1 MKQPPS
7 LHPSPGV
14 GGGMY
19 EDAIARLFAL
29 QSRGIRMGVSRMH
42 DALRWRGR
50 PDRGLVFVHVTGTNG
65 KGSTSAMLATCLRE
79 AGYRTGLFTSPHLH
93 RWTERIRIDGRPI
106 SETEAARRIG
116 DVLDAFA
123 MPGAPETTFFELTT
137 LCAIEAFR
145 DHGCDACVMEIGL
158 GGRLD
163 ATNATASALSVVTGV
178 ALDHTNILGPT
189 VGAIAREK
197 AGIFRRGVPV
207 VVGAR
212 DAAARRVL
220 TRRARAVG
228 APLWLVGRDYDAACA
243 TDMDR
248 TRTARIDVHQGT
260 RVLRDVRLG
269 LAGAHQID
277 NAACAVAGL
286 WRLRDRGWRIP
297 DAAIRRGLART
308 RWPGRLERVPGSP
321 RLLFDA
327 AHNPDGARTL
337 ARHLAVST
345 DRRTTVLVF
354 GAMKDK
360 DYRASLRT
368 LAPHIARVFYPPTR
382 MRRGATYPA
391 LNRVLRGTRA
401 RNMRDA
407 LARARRAAGKYG
419 LVVVTGSI
427 FVVAEAR
434 ALTLGARSDP
444 FIRM

>member
-1 MKQPPS
+1 MRSRAVRKR
-7 LHPSPGV
+7 
-14 GGGMY
+14 Y

-42 DALRWRGR
+42 EALRWRGR
-50 PDRGLVFVHVTGTNG
+50 PDRGLVFLHVTGTNG
-65 KGSTSAMLATCLRE
+65 KGSTSAMLASCLRE
-79 AGYRTGLFTSPHLH
+79 AGYRTGLYTSPHLH

-106 SETEAARRIG
+106 SEAEAARRIG

-123 MPGAPETTFFELTT
+123 QPGAPETTFFELTT

-145 DHGCDACVMEIGL
+145 DHACDVCVMEIGL

-189 VGAIAREK
+189 VEMIAREK

-228 APLWLVGRDYDAACA
+228 APLWLVGRDYDVTVGAAG
-243 TDMDR
+243 
-248 TRTARIDVHQGT
+248 TRVAGTPRVDVRAGT
-260 RVLRDVRLG
+260 RVLRDLRLG
-269 LAGAHQID
+269 LAGAHQAD

-297 DAAIRRGLART
+297 DAAIRRGLARS

-321 RLLFDA
+321 PLLLDA

-337 ARHLAVST
+337 ARYLAAT
-345 DRRTTVLVF
+345 APAHTTVLVF

-368 LAPHIARVFYPPTR
+368 LAPHIARAFYPPRR
-382 MRRGATYPA
+382 MQRGATHAA
-391 LNRVLRGTRA
+391 LNRVLPGTRA
-401 RNMRDA
+401 HNMRDA
-407 LARARRAAGKYG
+407 LARARRAAGKHG

-434 ALTLGARSDP
+434 ALALGVRSDP